1 MKKNTIFMC
10 LSLGLAGLL
19 SSCSSFDNPYEP
31 KEVASEKGL
40 LTLNLASGVEFTTRA
55 ANESDW
61 TNLENYN
68 ITIKKEG
75 GEAVTKPYSEWGF
88 PWACDEGTYSVTAFK
103 GEEKAYSH
111 DTFYATGNGSC
122 TVEKGKESKAEIT
135 VSPTAGKVI
144 VEYDPELSTYC
155 SDYSIDFSGTTAMGS
170 EIAHTD
176 KANNEGPWY
185 FALKKGG
192 ETVNYTI
199 NLTAKSDYTKE
210 GIESFREF
218 INDRSL
224 LRMFNAGEY
233 ILYGAYLKDELA
245 GMISIRE
252 QTHISL
258 LFVDEIHHRKGI
270 GRCLINAAKEMEE
283 DMGYDL
289 LTVNAAPYAIGFYH
303 RLGFVDTDIAR
314 VKEGITYTSMQL
326 DF

>member
-185 FALKKGG
+185 FAIKKGG

-210 GIESFREF
+210 GSATGSFVLEPNQVQKLT
-218 INDRSL
+218 IKAHHD
-224 LRMFNAGEY
+224 EY
-233 ILYGAYLKDELA
+233 TQGGII
-245 GMISIRE
+245 ISITIDKE
-252 QTHISL
+252 TDEKP
-258 LFVDEIHHRKGI
+258 VDVEVPV
-270 GRCLINAAKEMEE
+270 
-283 DMGYDL
+283 
-289 LTVNAAPYAIGFYH
+289 TWVN
-303 RLGFVDTDIAR
+303 
-314 VKEGITYTSMQL
+314 
-326 DF
+326 

>member
-1 MKKNTIFMC
+1 MIFERNDRLKIKRIGPSDDRSFKEAMK
-10 LSLGLAGLL
+10 LAWRTFLK
-19 SSCSSFDNPYEP
+19 F
-31 KEVASEKGL
+31 
-40 LTLNLASGVEFTTRA
+40 
-55 ANESDW
+55 
-61 TNLENYN
+61 
-68 ITIKKEG
+68 
-75 GEAVTKPYSEWGF
+75 EAP
-88 PWACDEGTYSVTAFK
+88 
-103 GEEKAYSH
+103 
-111 DTFYATGNGSC
+111 
-122 TVEKGKESKAEIT
+122 
-135 VSPTAGKVI
+135 
-144 VEYDPELSTYC
+144 
-155 SDYSIDFSGTTAMGS
+155 
-170 EIAHTD
+170 
-176 KANNEGPWY
+176 
-185 FALKKGG
+185 
-192 ETVNYTI
+192 
-199 NLTAKSDYTKE
+199 DYTKE